1 MVIRSKRQAE
11 TRRRPPPQGSREGR
25 YTETA
30 EKYERRLRRDRIL
43 GTAGLVIF
51 GPLLLVNLLLEW
63 WPEGRLLPGG
73 HSEAYFFVGILGLA
87 YSAWVR
93 FDRGMNRGKRR

>member
-1 MVIRSKRQAE
+1 MVSRSKRKAE
-11 TRRRPPPQGSREGR
+11 TRGWPLPGSREAR

-30 EKYERRLRRDRIL
+30 EEYAARLRRDRIL
-43 GTAGLVIF
+43 GTTGLLVF
-51 GPLLLVNLLLEW
+51 GLLLLVNLLLEW

-93 FDRGMNRGKRR
+93 FDLGMKRGKRR